1 MELFIC
7 YFIIYWTFALI
18 FYICDKY
25 TNIKRIDD
33 YDKKDV
39 DNLYKKAFFVVI
51 RNQLMINFPSLYF
64 VSYSESYINLFINM
78 AICGVLFSLIHHSL
92 HKYFYNI
99 HKKHHEYSKIVISI
113 TSEYN
118 SLFEQFLS
126 WFIGTWSLMYIFP
139 MNKLCSFIYVI
150 FNASYGIIGHSLYP
164 IYFFK
169 NDIKR
174 HLLHHNYFNYNYS
187 GIELYDKIMKTNK
200 STQNF

>member
-25 TNIKRIDD
+25 TNIKRMDD
-33 YDKKDV
+33 YDKKDI
-39 DNLYKKAFFVVI
+39 DNLYSKAFLVVI
-51 RNQLMINFPSLYF
+51 RNQLMINLPSLYF

-78 AICGVLFSLIHHSL
+78 VINGILFSLMHHSL
-92 HKYFYNI
+92 HKYFYNF
-99 HKKHHEYSKIVISI
+99 HKQHHEYSKIVISI

-126 WFIGTWSLMYIFP
+126 WFIGTWALMYIFP
-139 MNKLCSFIYVI
+139 MNRLCSFIYVI
-150 FNASYGIIGHSLYP
+150 FNSSYGTIGHSSYP

-174 HLLHHNYFNYNYS
+174 HLLHHKYFNYNYS
-187 GIELYDKIMKTNK
+187 GIELYDQIMKTNK
-200 STQNF
+200 SAQNY